1 MKNYLFSLDTKL
13 QYLIIVKNC
22 LIIWLSNL
30 FNLSVIQKRVMRTKI
45 DIDVFINTKK
55 RVYFE
60 IQDFISYRLQL
71 EKSWV
76 YLQIPGHKRM
86 RKII

>member
-76 YLQIPGHKRM
+76 YLQIPRHKRM